1 MALKD
6 FKIEDVQLFPE
17 FTYCIAT
24 LHPWINV
31 GNVSKLV
38 IDRLSKNFGS
48 KKIGEL
54 IRPSEFYDYTRYRP
68 KIEINSDNRS
78 VIVPNTKISLIKID
92 QIKTNLILLEMLEP
106 HMFSE
111 RFNDA
116 VISLLDFLN
125 VKKYLMIG
133 SMYDSVPHT
142 RSLLVTGS
150 VKGDTYPE
158 IEKVNFSKSSYTGP
172 TSITSQITER
182 INNELSI
189 STMSLIVHL
198 PLYLKLDNDFSGAT
212 KILSIL
218 SKIYNLDLDLPER
231 NLGIEQYSQ
240 INPALIGNDSLK
252 QLIKKFEVD
261 YDGKKTST
269 EQNYTL
275 SPEVENFLKE
285 ISDEY
290 NES

>member
-6 FKIEDVQLFPE
+6 FKIEDVQLFPGV
-17 FTYCIAT
+17 TYCIAT

-38 IDRLSKNFGS
+38 IDRLSKNFGA

-68 KIEINSDNRS
+68 KIEINSDKRS
-78 VIVPNTKISLIKID
+78 VLIPNTKISLIKID

-111 RFNDA
+111 KFNDSI
-116 VISLLDFLN
+116 ISLLKFLN
-125 VKKYLMIG
+125 VQKYLMIG

-142 RSLLVTGS
+142 RALLVSGS
-150 VKGDTYPE
+150 GRGDTYPE
-158 IEKVNFSKSSYTGP
+158 IGKGNFSESTYTGP
-172 TSITSQITER
+172 TSITSQISER
-182 INNELSI
+182 INIELGI

-212 KILSIL
+212 RILNIL
-218 SKIYNLDLDLPER
+218 SKIYNLDLDLPESK
-231 NLGIEQYSQ
+231 LGIEQYSQ
-240 INPALIGNDSLK
+240 INPALIGNDYLK
-252 QLIKKFEVD
+252 KLIAKFEVD
-261 YDGKKTST
+261 YDEKKPST
-269 EQNYTL
+269 QQNYTL

-285 ISDEY
+285 ISEDY
-290 NES
+290 NEN

>member
-6 FKIEDVQLFPE
+6 FKIEDVQLFPGV
-17 FTYCIAT
+17 TYCIAT

-111 RFNDA
+111 KFND
-116 VISLLDFLN
+116 S
-125 VKKYLMIG
+125 
-133 SMYDSVPHT
+133 
-142 RSLLVTGS
+142 
-150 VKGDTYPE
+150 
-158 IEKVNFSKSSYTGP
+158 
-172 TSITSQITER
+172 
-182 INNELSI
+182 
-189 STMSLIVHL
+189 
-198 PLYLKLDNDFSGAT
+198 
-212 KILSIL
+212 
-218 SKIYNLDLDLPER
+218 
-231 NLGIEQYSQ
+231 
-240 INPALIGNDSLK
+240 
-252 QLIKKFEVD
+252 IKKCNRKNKSF
-261 YDGKKTST
+261 S
-269 EQNYTL
+269 
-275 SPEVENFLKE
+275 
-285 ISDEY
+285 
-290 NES
+290 

>member
-6 FKIEDVQLFPE
+6 FKIEDVQLFPGV
-17 FTYCIAT
+17 TYCIAT

-38 IDRLSKNFGS
+38 IDRLSKNFGA

-68 KIEINSDNRS
+68 KIEINSDKRS
-78 VIVPNTKISLIKID
+78 VLIPNTKISLIKID

-111 RFNDA
+111 KFNDSI
-116 VISLLDFLN
+116 ISLLKFLN
-125 VKKYLMIG
+125 VQKYLMIG

-142 RSLLVTGS
+142 RALLVSGS
-150 VKGDTYPE
+150 VRGDTYPD
-158 IEKVNFSKSSYTGP
+158 IGKVNFSESTYTGP
-172 TSITSQITER
+172 TSITSQISER
-182 INNELSI
+182 INIELGI

-212 KILSIL
+212 RILNIL
-218 SKIYNLDLDLPER
+218 SKIYNLDLDLPESK
-231 NLGIEQYSQ
+231 LGIEQYSQ

-252 QLIKKFEVD
+252 KLIAKFEVD
-261 YDGKKTST
+261 YDEKKPST
-269 EQNYTL
+269 QQNYTL

-285 ISDEY
+285 ISEDY
-290 NES
+290 NEN